1 MRILIRRI
9 SWKYSFKI
17 IIFTSRPWLENVF
30 LFSISKAT
38 HSFLISRLSCLYYQI
53 SIIKRPTNIDPTS
66 WRILGIIYVENIMQR
81 NILQTFFYKRILII
95 YIKIHDSLAKR
106 MAIEER
112 QRPTY
117 IHNMWRGRS
126 QYILKEQTGVW
137 ALCKSTV

>member
-1 MRILIRRI
+1 MIILIRRI

-17 IIFTSRPWLENVF
+17 IIFTSRPWLEKVF

-53 SIIKRPTNIDPTS
+53 SIIKRPISISPKS
-66 WRILGIIYVENIMQR
+66 WRVLGTIYAENIMQR
-81 NILQTFFYKRILII
+81 NILWTFFYKKILII
-95 YIKIHDSLAKR
+95 YSQIHDSLAKR

-126 QYILKEQTGVW
+126 KYVLVEQTGV
-137 ALCKSTV
+137 